1 MRLQGDKIA
10 LFLSGQD
17 VPVPECN
24 IIIHQPTIAQ
34 IVMFKESSFLTAIN
48 LLGNV
53 HENAERLRKA
63 NPRAN
68 EFSDFQI
75 LMALINQD
83 TSFQSSIDSFFRL
96 IFPRY
101 KIDVQERDINFF
113 ENDRKVGMINQFNY
127 EAFEKTVQG
136 LFSLP
141 NSKDEMNPANDKAA
155 KIAEKLKKRKEIL
168 NKKKGLEDESPSL
181 YGSYISVMSVGM
193 GIDINVLF
201 QYTPF
206 QLYDL
211 FNRYWKKNS
220 SDFYLRVS
228 TMPMMDTSEMEEP
241 EPWTDNL
248 YGK

>member
-1 MRLQGDKIA
+1 MQ
-10 LFLSGQD
+10 
-17 VPVPECN
+17 V
-24 IIIHQPTIAQ
+24 
-34 IVMFKESSFLTAIN
+34 TA
-48 LLGNV
+48 
-53 HENAERLRKA
+53 
-63 NPRAN
+63 
-68 EFSDFQI
+68 
-75 LMALINQD
+75 
-83 TSFQSSIDSFFRL
+83 
-96 IFPRY
+96 
-101 KIDVQERDINFF
+101 
-113 ENDRKVGMINQFNY
+113 
-127 EAFEKTVQG
+127 
-136 LFSLP
+136 
-141 NSKDEMNPANDKAA
+141 
-155 KIAEKLKKRKEIL
+155 LKKRKEIL

-228 TMPMMDTSEMEEP
+228 TMPMMDTSGMEEP